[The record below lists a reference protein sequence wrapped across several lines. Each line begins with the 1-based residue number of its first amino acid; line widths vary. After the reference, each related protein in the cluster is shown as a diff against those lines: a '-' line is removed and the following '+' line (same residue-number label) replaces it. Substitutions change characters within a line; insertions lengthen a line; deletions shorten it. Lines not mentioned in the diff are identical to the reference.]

1 MITATFYDVHSY
13 ETSQWAKIS
22 LITGQKGHIYLLVAV
37 TIVGGLTA
45 WEYVHMKWSLDLTTH
60 TTNTRRMQYH

>member
-1 MITATFYDVHSY
+1 MYTYDTRY
-13 ETSQWAKIS
+13 CAKIS
-22 LITGQKGHIYLLVAV
+22 LITRQKGHIYQLVAV
-37 TIVGGLTA
+37 TIVGFTA